1 MGIKSNEGT
10 CLSQDTFFFFF
21 LGFSDLTISPQ
32 ANGHKIWGMRG
43 ASIPSQKT
51 FASKMKPTTK
61 SAVTSC

>member
-10 CLSQDTFFFFF
+10 CLSQDTFFFF